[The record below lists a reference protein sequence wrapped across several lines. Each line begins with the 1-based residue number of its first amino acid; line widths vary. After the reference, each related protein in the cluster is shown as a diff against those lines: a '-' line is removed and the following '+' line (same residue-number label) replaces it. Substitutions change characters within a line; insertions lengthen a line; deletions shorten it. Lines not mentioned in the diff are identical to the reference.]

1 MRLKSLHT
9 TATNQRLRPLYAG
22 NMFVLSLF
30 LCCLLSSEVWSFAN
44 IKQRHRLVRQLNA
57 AEAVN
62 YDKDSSMTNLYH
74 QPHFTENRA
83 VIVQLFEWKFLDIA
97 EECRNFLGPQGYAGV
112 QISPVL
118 EHTVIETSTVK
129 HPWWERYE
137 VISYRLASRSGDESD
152 FWSMSRICN
161 EHGVR
166 IYVDVVLNHMA
177 APLNFLFDI
186 KEQDNKDFIVNTLL
200 ETNVNISQLNY
211 SNVSYTQVDFHR
223 TLCAVLSHTQDA
235 HEIRN
240 CQLNGHPD
248 LDHSR
253 AGVQKHIVELLNKFI
268 DMGVAGFRI
277 DTAKYMWPIDLKN
290 ILKQVKNLSTEFKFK
305 KNSRPFVY
313 HDVFD
318 LGLDTVSKTE
328 YSTYGVVSEYL
339 YPAELATII
348 QRKVPLSSLI
358 NWGPALG
365 FLAHEDALVFIDS
378 HDTQRGLPQ
387 QLGNN
392 QLLTYKQRPKYIMAN
407 VFMLIHPYGAI
418 KRIMSSYY
426 FADKD
431 INQGPPTEDEEGEQ
445 ISSPQFNEQQQC
457 TKESGWV
464 CEHRWPVLVNMLKVA
479 NYFSVPGQEEPS
491 IIYFQTNGA
500 NQVAFCR
507 GYKAFVA
514 INNEPEIEFEK
525 EVYACLEPGT
535 YCDMVTG
542 GKKEGEEKCHGKM
555 VVINEQGYTKLK
567 LAVAD
572 VESGDNKEENVEGE
586 EESGRIESYG
596 ILVIYVES
604 KILPNE
610 AVDASNEGEEIN
622 DTEESEAEV
631 KEVGEDEPLEENI
644 EQPNE
649 DEENNT
655 GAEQPEE
662 ADVSSKEESETGENQ
677 GEENAEEDAKEE
689 EEVAAEEEAG
699 AADENTEGETADP
712 ETAKED
718 GEADENQPE
727 ENEEEED
734 VNEEGAEG
742 TADDNTEGEADDGD
756 TSKEEDETDENNPED
771 EEEDA
776 KAGVPDEE
784 EAGDDADNT
793 EGEADDPESPKEE
806 GEAEENHPEEI
817 VDDAEAEVPDAEE
830 AVSENTDQEDGE
842 NDEDKGQEELEETK
856 AELSIEPE
864 EEVEEKASDD
874 NDGDEENNSNNE
886 EGGEESPKS
895 EEEDVVEDPAQE
907 EEGDVDTEADNKPEE
922 EIPPNDQPPEEQD
935 EAEDTEKDNSLE
947 IITNEASIEQQD
959 ELETAES
966 RNLDDKTAE
975 AEEQMEKPI
984 TEIVDEN
991 SDASDAVTAKI
1002 QEVQA
1007 AGIFVKP
1014 KGDGNNG

>member
-1 MRLKSLHT
+1 MRLMSLHT
-9 TATNQRLRPLYAG
+9 AATNQRLRLPFAG
-22 NMFVLSLF
+22 NIFVLSLF

-57 AEAVN
+57 ADAVN

-74 QPHFTENRA
+74 QPHFTGNRS

-118 EHTVIETSTVK
+118 EHTIIETSSVK

-223 TLCAVLSHTQDA
+223 TLCAILPHTQDA

-240 CQLNGHPD
+240 CQLKGHPD

-277 DTAKYMWPIDLKN
+277 DMAKYMWPIDLKN

-328 YSTYGVVSEYL
+328 YSTNGVVSEYL

-387 QLGNN
+387 QLGHNKM
-392 QLLTYKQRPKYIMAN
+392 LTYKQRLKYIMAN

-426 FADKD
+426 FSDKD

-445 ISSPQFNEQQQC
+445 IGSPQFNEQQQC

-542 GKKEGEEKCHGKM
+542 GKKEGEEKCHGKI
-555 VVINEQGYTKLK
+555 VLINEQGYTKLK

-572 VESGDNKEENVEGE
+572 VESEDNEEENAE
-586 EESGRIESYG
+586 EEEDSGRIESYG

-604 KILPNE
+604 KIQPNE
-610 AVDASNEGEEIN
+610 ADDTNNEGEEIN
-622 DTEESEAEV
+622 DPEESEAEV
-631 KEVGEDEPLEENI
+631 KEGEEPIEENI
-644 EQPNE
+644 EQPND
-649 DEENNT
+649 DEEHNT
-655 GAEQPEE
+655 GAEQP
-662 ADVSSKEESETGENQ
+662 DVVDPETSKEET
-677 GEENAEEDAKEE
+677 EENAEEDAKSED
-689 EEVAAEEEAG
+689 AAEEEPG
-699 AADENTEGETADP
+699 VADDNTEGEAADP

-718 GEADENQPE
+718 GEAENQPE
-727 ENEEEED
+727 ENEEE
-734 VNEEGAEG
+734 
-742 TADDNTEGEADDGD
+742 DDNP
-756 TSKEEDETDENNPED
+756 ENAN
-771 EEEDA
+771 
-776 KAGVPDEE
+776 EE
-784 EAGDDADNT
+784 EAGASDDET
-793 EGEADDPESPKEE
+793 EGEADDPETSKEE
-806 GEAEENHPEEI
+806 DQADENNPEENKEENAD
-817 VDDAEAEVPDAEE
+817 VEVSD
-830 AVSENTDQEDGE
+830 SGE
-842 NDEDKGQEELEETK
+842 PGETK

-864 EEVEEKASDD
+864 EDAEEKASDE
-874 NDGDEENNSNNE
+874 NKVDEENNSNNVEDGE
-886 EGGEESPKS
+886 EGTQSEKEE
-895 EEEDVVEDPAQE
+895 VVEDPAQE
-907 EEGDVDTEADNKPEE
+907 EEVNDDAEADNKLEE
-922 EIPPNDQPPEEQD
+922 EIPSNDQPAEELD
-935 EAEDTEKDNSLE
+935 EAEGTDNSLE
-947 IITNEASIEQQD
+947 IIANEASIEQQD
-959 ELETAES
+959 VPETAES
-966 RNLDDKTAE
+966 RNLDDKADE

-991 SDASDAVTAKI
+991 TDASDAVTAKI

-1014 KGDGNNG
+1014 RGDGNNG